1 MLIWEHRDQQ
11 MFQKILVPLDMS
23 PLSEWVFEQAIEL
36 ASSSQAHLMLL
47 HVLSTDEENT
57 PDFGTLVGMS
67 YYPTVDGEFFAN
79 YQKQWQTFS
88 QNSLETLQSRCQRA
102 TDAGIQTEY
111 TQTFGKPGQTICAL
125 AKTWSADL
133 IVMGRRGYSAF
144 GEMILGSVSHY
155 VVHHGSCSVLIVQS

>member
-1 MLIWEHRDQQ
+1 

-23 PLSEWVFEQAIEL
+23 PLSEWVFEQGMEL
-36 ASSSQAHLMLL
+36 ALSSQAHLMLL
-47 HVLSTDEENT
+47 HVLSMDQENS

-67 YYPTVDGEFFAN
+67 YYPTVDAEFFGN

-88 QNSLETLQSRCQRA
+88 QKSLESLQSRCQIA

-125 AKTWSADL
+125 AKTWGADL
-133 IVMGRRGYSAF
+133 IMMGRRGHSAF

-155 VVHHGSCSVLIVQS
+155 VVHHGSCSVLIVQSAQAQKN